1 MAVGGSIHAAGTS
14 RRAPV
19 TSEFRMSDA
28 VLDILHRIEALPEQ
42 DRLLLQEHLARA
54 AEAEWQREAE
64 EARRQARAR
73 GIDQA
78 AIDRAVEAVRY
89 SQ

>member
-1 MAVGGSIHAAGTS
+1 
-14 RRAPV
+14 
-19 TSEFRMSDA
+19 
-28 VLDILHRIEALPEQ
+28 LDILHRIHALPDHE
-42 DRLLLQEHLARA
+42 RLQLQEHLARE

-64 EARRQARAR
+64 DARQQARDR

-89 SQ
+89 GR